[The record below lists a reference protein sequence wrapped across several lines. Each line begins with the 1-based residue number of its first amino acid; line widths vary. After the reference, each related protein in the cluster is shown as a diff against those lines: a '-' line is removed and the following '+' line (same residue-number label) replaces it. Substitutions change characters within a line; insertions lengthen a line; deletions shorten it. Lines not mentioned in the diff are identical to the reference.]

1 MSPTT
6 LNMFFRVI
14 STILPVQI
22 VFYSV
27 GVTLFL
33 VPFAL
38 DSQPVSF
45 ALDLQSLQTPIIVRA
60 VSILVFTALPT
71 FTRALLKND
80 MTFVMFHFIML
91 NLTIFSSFVI
101 YCELPRLSIHI
112 WTNNFI
118 DVVPKPLTGSLMRIF
133 LVVAPVI
140 FLLVELVFYGIV
152 TNPYSGDLGY
162 YGRFHRGLWA
172 VLGSCRDGAE
182 GFLICCRDGGEGFL
196 ICCRDGG
203 EDLGSAGEDPG
214 SATQALS
221 PPPYFV
227 SALPSISF
235 AAHQDHITQ
244 YALAAD
250 TTEVFRNDEKIM

>member
-6 LNMFFRVI
+6 SNMFFRVI
-14 STILPVQI
+14 STILQI

-60 VSILVFTALPT
+60 VSILVFIALPT

-80 MTFVMFHFIML
+80 MIFVMFHFIML
-91 NLTIFSSFVI
+91 NMTILSSFVI
-101 YCELPRLSIHI
+101 YWELPRLSIHI

-118 DVVPKPLTGSLMRIF
+118 DVVPKPLTGPLICVF

-172 VLGSCRDGAE
+172 VLGSCRDG
-182 GFLICCRDGGEGFL
+182 GEGFL

-203 EDLGSAGEDPG
+203 EDLGSAGEDLRPAG
-214 SATQALS
+214 EDLGLATQAS

-244 YALAAD
+244 YALAVD
-250 TTEVFRNDEKIM
+250 TTEVLRNDEKIV